1 MALGDSNRGNGVW
14 AQNAAMQAAQAQGA
28 LSESVGNYFD
38 AKARLKQAKAEL
50 AQLDSWINYSKEL
63 EKKLATAT
71 EHCFQWQSSSTAW
84 KRALKVLVDQNLSK
98 MPKEEINAM
107 FRRFLAEEDKKLG
120 LGNERKLG

>member
-63 EKKLATAT
+63 EKKLEAAVNTANNNNRVAN
-71 EHCFQWQSSSTAW
+71 EMKASHFAF
-84 KRALKVLVDQNLSK
+84 KRVVKIMLDSK
-98 MPKEEINAM
+98 EKMTRDAVSELYQKFLKEEDAKM
-107 FRRFLAEEDKKLG
+107 G
-120 LGNERKLG
+120 L